1 MSNIRVGTRV
11 SLLALTQTRT
21 VCEGVRAHH
30 PGIEIEEVGI
40 TAEGDR
46 HSEPLQSATTPG
58 IFVSA
63 LRDELLAGH
72 VDFIV
77 HSMKDLPAAPHPDI
91 TLAAVPHREDIR
103 DALLTRTGQSLAD
116 LPAGARIG
124 TSSPRREASIRRFR
138 PDLQV
143 DSIRGNITTRIAKV
157 HSGDYDATILALA
170 GLSRCGLVDSATEIL
185 PLADFLPAPRQGAL
199 AIECR
204 TDDTAMAEML
214 LPLDDGLVRLCT
226 AAEQGVLLGLN
237 AGCATAVSAVA
248 IWHNG
253 RLRITAELAVAET
266 GEVERAE
273 REFILDI
280 AQVEG
285 ARAAG
290 RELGQELLNSPVR
303 GRANLP

>member
-1 MSNIRVGTRV
+1 VSNIRVGTRV

-21 VCEGVRAHH
+21 VCNDVRAHH
-30 PGIEIEEVGI
+30 PGVDIEEVGI

-63 LRDELLAGH
+63 LRDELLAGR

-91 TLAAVPHREDIR
+91 TLAAVPQREDVR
-103 DALLTRTGQSLAD
+103 DVLLTRTGQNLAD

-124 TSSPRREASIRRFR
+124 TSSPRREASIRRLR

-157 HSGDYDATILALA
+157 RSGDYDATILALA
-170 GLSRCGLVDSATEIL
+170 GLARCGLADSATEIL

-204 TDDTAMAEML
+204 TDDTAMTEML
-214 LPLDDGLVRLCT
+214 LPLDDALVRFCT

-248 IWHNG
+248 TWRDG
-253 RLRITAELAVAET
+253 TLSITAELAVAET
-266 GEVERAE
+266 GDVERAE
-273 REFILDI
+273 RKFTLAVSDV
-280 AQVEG
+280 AG
-285 ARAAG
+285 AREAG
-290 RELGQELLNSPVR
+290 REIAQDLLQSPVR
-303 GRANLP
+303 GKANLP

>member
-1 MSNIRVGTRV
+1 MSKIRVGTRV

-21 VCEGVRAHH
+21 VCNDVRAHH
-30 PGIEIEEVGI
+30 PSVDIEEVGI

-63 LRDELLAGH
+63 LRDELLAGR

-91 TLAAVPHREDIR
+91 TLAAVPQREDVR
-103 DALLTRTGQSLAD
+103 DVLLARTGQSLAD
-116 LPAGARIG
+116 LPTGARIG
-124 TSSPRREASIRRFR
+124 TSSPRREASIRRLR

-170 GLSRCGLVDSATEIL
+170 GLARCGLADSATEIL

-204 TDDTAMAEML
+204 SDDTAMTEML
-214 LPLDDGLVRLCT
+214 LPLNDALVRFCT

-248 IWHNG
+248 TWRDG
-253 RLRITAELAVAET
+253 TLSITAELAVAET
-266 GEVERAE
+266 GDVERVE
-273 REFILDI
+273 RKFTLAVSD
-280 AQVEG
+280 VSG
-285 ARAAG
+285 AREAG
-290 RELGQELLNSPVR
+290 REIAQDLLKSPVR
-303 GRANLP
+303 GKANLP